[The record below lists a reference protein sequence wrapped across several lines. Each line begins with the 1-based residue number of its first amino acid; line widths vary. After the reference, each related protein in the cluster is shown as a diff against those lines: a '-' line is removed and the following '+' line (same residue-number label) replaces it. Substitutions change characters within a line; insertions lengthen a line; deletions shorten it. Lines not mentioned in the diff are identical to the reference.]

1 MCKSAPYVF
10 TDGKLEYSSFADGY
24 FDADKGAMYY
34 VTDWQGNNA
43 AVVDKSGN
51 IVQSTMYYPY
61 GEPTIE
67 PTGQR
72 YLFGGKEREHAGG
85 RNTYDFGARWY
96 YGMEV
101 VLHSCNT
108 GKMKKG
114 KEPIAQQISRDF

>member
-10 TDGKLEYSSFADGY
+10 SDGKLEYSSFADGY
-24 FDADKGAMYY
+24 FDADKGAVYY

-85 RNTYDFGARWY
+85 RNSYDFGATQVASSY
-96 YGMEV
+96 
-101 VLHSCNT
+101 S
-108 GKMKKG
+108 
-114 KEPIAQQISRDF
+114 

>member
-1 MCKSAPYVF
+1 MCKSAPYIF
-10 TDGKLEYSSFADGY
+10 TDGRLEHSAFEGGY

-67 PTGQR
+67 PTDQR

-85 RNTYDFGARWY
+85 RNSYDFGATQVASSY
-96 YGMEV
+96 
-101 VLHSCNT
+101 S
-108 GKMKKG
+108 
-114 KEPIAQQISRDF
+114 